1 MSTFYMWSDKYQPQS
16 LDECILE
23 GFPAHVQ
30 KNLKALDTANAVP
43 NMLLYGI
50 AGTGKSTVARIL
62 AHRDG
67 YHVVWK
73 NGSLLNKENVK
84 DLLPTLT
91 NRSLYGDRRLIF
103 IDEADGMT
111 QQAQLAL
118 RSLIDPRYEA
128 SWILTCN
135 FRKKL
140 IEPIQSRFMQIE
152 CVLPPAS
159 ERQRHISGIVRRC
172 QQILYAE
179 NIVCVSDEDIAK
191 IVSEKYP
198 DIRQTINEIQ
208 LRYGYLSEQSAA

>member
-30 KNLKALDTANAVP
+30 KTLKALDTANAVP

-62 AHRDG
+62 AQRDG

-128 SWILTCN
+128 SWLMTCN

-152 CVLPPAS
+152 CSLPPAS
-159 ERQRHISGIVRRC
+159 ERPSHVSGIVRRC
-172 QQILYAE
+172 QQILHDK
-179 NIVCVSDEDIAK
+179 NITSVSDEDLAK
-191 IVSEKYP
+191 IANEKYP
-198 DIRQTINEIQ
+198 DIRQTINEVQ
-208 LRYGYLSEQSAA
+208 LRYAHLSQQSAA